1 MGACTIAIPQ
11 GTFAP
16 GGGGTEV
23 QTFTKQRR
31 AGAFAGADGNRYS
44 EAPVEIQSAMRL
56 RSSGQKANEELRG
69 IGPLPGVGG
78 ALRSA
83 L

>member
-1 MGACTIAIPQ
+1 MGEP
-11 GTFAP
+11 FVP
-16 GGGGTEV
+16 G
-23 QTFTKQRR
+23 
-31 AGAFAGADGNRYS
+31 DSYS
-44 EAPVEIQSAMRL
+44 EAPLEIQSAMRF